1 MYSQQYCNFVMGTCM
16 IGNDMANWDADLR
29 DYLLGYGM

>member
-1 MYSQQYCNFVMGTCM
+1 MYSQQYCNFVMSICI
-16 IGNDMANWDADLR
+16 IGNNMSNWDADLR